1 MYINFILTRIY
12 TYGLSIS
19 IQFQSMEKE
28 KEKVKKLR
36 SIMSVMMDLNPQRSN
51 VIDQEQNNDN
61 ENDHDE
67 DLDVGKCNNSSR
79 SLVSGT
85 YGDTSVINR

>member
-1 MYINFILTRIY
+1 
-12 TYGLSIS
+12 
-19 IQFQSMEKE
+19 
-28 KEKVKKLR
+28 
-36 SIMSVMMDLNPQRSN
+36 MMDLNPQRSN

-79 SLVSGT
+79 SLVSGSFW
-85 YGDTSVINR
+85 YVWGYKRHQSMMKMQNKIVCHLSPKYFRVMFLRHLLDLYKVNNV